1 MLQVLGL
8 YLTEDMVAE
17 ISPGQREM
25 RTKRR
30 NES

>member
-1 MLQVLGL
+1 MPQVLGP

-25 RTKRR
+25 RTKIR